1 MSKVANVV
9 SYTVKPENADEL
21 LRRVQEHLV
30 PAVQRAPGY
39 QGFLLLDQGDGKR
52 LALVLFE
59 SIEAAR
65 AAQRTVAPIGQEQ
78 TYALMSE
85 QPTTS
90 LGTTLIRD
98 GLFA

>member
-1 MSKVANVV
+1 MVANVV
-9 SYTVKPENADEL
+9 SYTVKPEHADEL
-21 LRRVQEHLV
+21 LRRVQDHLI
-30 PAVQRAPGY
+30 PATQRAPGY

-59 SIEAAR
+59 SIDAAR

-78 TYALMSE
+78 TYDLMSDLP
-85 QPTTS
+85 QTS
-90 LGTTLIRD
+90 LGTSLIRD